1 MSKYPAGHAASA
13 IYEGS
18 SGNPYLDAMP
28 NMLSPDQ
35 FSKSVASYPP
45 ILHDLAQMSP
55 EERRGLLPSLASLYV
70 PMPYQYAIYDTLYRA
85 IAMTYH
91 TADVVESTKAINAY
105 YCGRATNYA
114 TQADSG
120 SILGVPG
127 CGKTATVRRCL
138 STMPQVIEHTEY
150 QGQPCYYKQVLW
162 LHVECPSDCSVKT
175 LGFGIMAALDRAIGA
190 KYLQSTQ
197 GLRSASASAIAV
209 QTKILLT
216 NHHVGLLVIDEIQ
229 NAVTTARKNRQ
240 EKPLLRYLVE
250 LTNETM
256 TSIYFVGTPLAEELF
271 ISQEHLKRRT
281 RGIRLAPFRPDGAYL
296 DFLNKIWPYQYTV
309 QMAELTTSIGNK
321 LYDCSGGIPAYI
333 LKIFT
338 EAQDWA
344 LLQGRSCVDEKT
356 IQQAVELLAIKVPR
370 THVAGT
376 HISDFEIGAQVP
388 EPPPDQEEVPRQY
401 ANKRGRKAAQ
411 RDDGDLLVAYNNG
424 VDIEVHLK
432 EHGYLEVD
440 YHAYPKDARG
450 P

>member
-1 MSKYPAGHAASA
+1 MSKYSPGHTVGAV
-13 IYEGS
+13 YDGN
-18 SGNPYLDAMP
+18 SGNPYLEAMP
-28 NMLSPDQ
+28 DMLSPEQ
-35 FSKSVASYPP
+35 FARSIASYPP
-45 ILHDLAQMSP
+45 IPHDLAEMSP
-55 EERRGLLPSLASLYV
+55 EERRGLLPSLASIYV

-85 IAMTYH
+85 IATTYR
-91 TADVVESTKAINAY
+91 TADVVESTRAINAY

-127 CGKTATVRRCL
+127 CGKTATVHRCL
-138 STMPQVIEHTEY
+138 STMPQVIEHVEY
-150 QGQPCYYKQVLW
+150 QGQRLFCKQILW

-175 LGFGIMAALDRAIGA
+175 LGFGIMAALDRAIGS

-296 DFLNKIWPYQYTV
+296 DFLNKIWP
-309 QMAELTTSIGNK
+309 AIR
-321 LYDCSGGIPAYI
+321 C
-333 LKIFT
+333 
-338 EAQDWA
+338 
-344 LLQGRSCVDEKT
+344 T
-356 IQQAVELLAIKVPR
+356 IVAAVSRPM
-370 THVAGT
+370 
-376 HISDFEIGAQVP
+376 
-388 EPPPDQEEVPRQY
+388 
-401 ANKRGRKAAQ
+401 
-411 RDDGDLLVAYNNG
+411 
-424 VDIEVHLK
+424 
-432 EHGYLEVD
+432 
-440 YHAYPKDARG
+440 
-450 P
+450 

>member
-1 MSKYPAGHAASA
+1 MSKYPAGHTVGA

-28 NMLSPDQ
+28 DMLSPEQ
-35 FSKSVASYPP
+35 FAQAVASYPP
-45 ILHDLAQMSP
+45 IPYDMARMSP
-55 EERRGLLPSLASLYV
+55 EERRGLLPSLASIYV

-85 IAMTYH
+85 IATTYR
-91 TADVVESTKAINAY
+91 TADVVESTRAINAY
-105 YCGRATNYA
+105 YCGRDTNYA

-127 CGKTATVRRCL
+127 CGKTATVHRCL
-138 STMPQVIEHTEY
+138 STMPQVIEHMEY
-150 QGQPCYYKQVLW
+150 QGQPCYCKQVLW

-175 LGFGIMAALDRAIGA
+175 LGFSIMAALDRAIGS

-229 NAVTTARKNRQ
+229 NAVLTARKNHQ

-256 TSIYFVGTPLAEELF
+256 TSIYFVGTPVAEELF
-271 ISQEHLKRRT
+271 VSQEHLKRRT

-296 DFLNKIWPYQYTV
+296 DFLNKIWPYQYTE

-333 LKIFT
+333 IKIFG
-338 EAQDWA
+338 ESQAQA
-344 LLQGRSCVDEKT
+344 LIQGRSYIDEKI
-356 IQQAVELLAIKVPR
+356 IQRAVDLLAIKVPR
-370 THVAGT
+370 TYAAGT
-376 HISDFEIGAQVP
+376 HISDFEIGMVVP
-388 EPPPDQEEVPRQY
+388 EPPLDQEEISRQY

-424 VDIEVHLK
+424 VGIEAHLS
-432 EHGYLEVD
+432 ENGYLEAD
-440 YHAYPKDARG
+440 YRG
-450 P
+450 

>member
-28 NMLSPDQ
+28 DMLSPEQ
-35 FSKSVASYPP
+35 FARVIASYPP
-45 ILHDLAQMSP
+45 IPHDLAQMSP
-55 EERRGLLPSLASLYV
+55 EERRGLLPSLPSLYV

-85 IAMTYH
+85 IATTYR
-91 TADVVESTKAINAY
+91 TADVVESTRAINAY
-105 YCGRATNYA
+105 YCGQSTNYA

-138 STMPQVIEHTEY
+138 STMPQVIEHVEY
-150 QGQPCYYKQVLW
+150 QGQPLFCKQILW

-175 LGFGIMAALDRAIGA
+175 LGFGIMAALDRAIGS

-197 GLRSASASAIAV
+197 GLRSASTSAIAV

-216 NHHVGLLVIDEIQ
+216 NHHVGLLVVDEIQ
-229 NAVTTARKNRQ
+229 NAVLTARKNRQ
-240 EKPLLRYLVE
+240 EKSLLRFLVE

-256 TSIYFVGTPLAEELF
+256 TSIYFVGTPVAEELF
-271 ISQEHLKRRT
+271 VIQEHLKRRT
-281 RGIRLAPFRPDGAYL
+281 RGIRLAPFKPDGAYL
-296 DFLNKIWPYQYTV
+296 DFVRKIWPYQYTA

-321 LYDCSGGIPAYI
+321 LYDCSGGIPAYVI
-333 LKIFT
+333 KIFA
-338 EAQDWA
+338 EAQAQA
-344 LLQGRSCVDEKT
+344 LLTGRSCIDEQT
-356 IQQAVELLAIKVPR
+356 IKRAVEMLAIKVPR
-370 THVAGT
+370 TYASGT
-376 HISDFEIGAQVP
+376 HISDFEIGGQVP
-388 EPPPDQEEVPRQY
+388 APPEQEEISRQY

-424 VDIEVHLK
+424 VDIEAHLR
-432 EHGYLEVD
+432 ENGYLEAD
-440 YHAYPKDARG
+440 YHG
-450 P
+450 

>member
-28 NMLSPDQ
+28 DILSPEQ
-35 FSKSVASYPP
+35 FARVIASYPP
-45 ILHDLAQMSP
+45 IPHDLAQMSP
-55 EERRGLLPSLASLYV
+55 EERRGLLPSLPSLYV

-85 IAMTYH
+85 IATTYR
-91 TADVVESTKAINAY
+91 TADAVESTRAINAY
-105 YCGRATNYA
+105 YCGQSTNYA

-138 STMPQVIEHTEY
+138 STMPQVIEHVEY
-150 QGQPCYYKQVLW
+150 QGQPLFCKQILW

-175 LGFGIMAALDRAIGA
+175 LGFGIMAALDRAIGS

-197 GLRSASASAIAV
+197 GLRSASASAISV

-216 NHHVGLLVIDEIQ
+216 NHHVGLLVVDEIQ
-229 NAVTTARKNRQ
+229 NAVLTARKNRQ
-240 EKPLLRYLVE
+240 EKPLLRFLVE

-256 TSIYFVGTPLAEELF
+256 TSIYFVGTPVAEELF
-271 ISQEHLKRRT
+271 VIQEHLKRRT
-281 RGIRLAPFRPDGAYL
+281 RGIRLAPFKPDGAYL
-296 DFLNKIWPYQYTV
+296 DFVRKIWPYQYTA

-333 LKIFT
+333 IKIFG
-338 EAQDWA
+338 ESQAQA
-344 LLQGRSCVDEKT
+344 LIQGRSCIDEKI
-356 IQQAVELLAIKVPR
+356 IQRAVELLAIKVPR
-370 THVAGT
+370 TYAAGT
-376 HISDFEIGAQVP
+376 HISDFEIGMD
-388 EPPPDQEEVPRQY
+388 PPAPPLEQEEVPRQY
-401 ANKRGRKAAQ
+401 AVKRGRKAAQ
-411 RDDGDLLVAYNNG
+411 RDDGDLLVAYNNK
-424 VDIEVHLK
+424 VDIQAHLK
-432 EHGYLEVD
+432 ENGYLEVD
-440 YHAYPKDARG
+440 YHGKDELD

>member
-28 NMLSPDQ
+28 DMLSPEQ
-35 FSKSVASYPP
+35 FARVIASYPP
-45 ILHDLAQMSP
+45 IPHDLAQMSP
-55 EERRGLLPSLASLYV
+55 EERRGLLPSLASIYV

-85 IAMTYH
+85 IATTYR
-91 TADVVESTKAINAY
+91 TADVVESTRAINAY
-105 YCGRATNYA
+105 YCGRDTNYA

-138 STMPQVIEHTEY
+138 TTMPQVIEHMEY
-150 QGQPCYYKQVLW
+150 QGQPCYCKQVLW

-175 LGFGIMAALDRAIGA
+175 LGFSVMAALDRAIGSH
-190 KYLQSTQ
+190 YLESTQ

-216 NHHVGLLVIDEIQ
+216 NHHVGLLVVDEIQ
-229 NAVTTARKNRQ
+229 NAVLTARKNRQ

-271 ISQEHLKRRT
+271 TAQEHLKRRT
-281 RGIRLAPFRPDGAYL
+281 RGIRLAPFRPDGVYL
-296 DFLNKIWPYQYTV
+296 DFVRKIWPYQYTA
-309 QMAELTTSIGNK
+309 QAAPLTTSIGNK
-321 LYDCSGGIPAYI
+321 LYDCSGGIPAYVI
-333 LKIFT
+333 KIFA
-338 EAQDWA
+338 EAQAQA
-344 LLQGRSCVDEKT
+344 LLIGCSSINEKVIQRAVD
-356 IQQAVELLAIKVPR
+356 LLAIKVPR
-370 THVAGT
+370 TYAAGT
-376 HISDFEIGAQVP
+376 HISDFEIGMD
-388 EPPPDQEEVPRQY
+388 PPAPPLEQEEVPRQY

-411 RDDGDLLVAYNNG
+411 RDDGDLLMAYNKSI
-424 VDIEVHLK
+424 DLEAHLK
-432 EHGYLEVD
+432 ENGYLEAD
-440 YHAYPKDARG
+440 YHG
-450 P
+450 

>member
-1 MSKYPAGHAASA
+1 M
-13 IYEGS
+13 
-18 SGNPYLDAMP
+18 
-28 NMLSPDQ
+28 
-35 FSKSVASYPP
+35 
-45 ILHDLAQMSP
+45 
-55 EERRGLLPSLASLYV
+55 
-70 PMPYQYAIYDTLYRA
+70 
-85 IAMTYH
+85 
-91 TADVVESTKAINAY
+91 
-105 YCGRATNYA
+105 
-114 TQADSG
+114 
-120 SILGVPG
+120 
-127 CGKTATVRRCL
+127 
-138 STMPQVIEHTEY
+138 EY
-150 QGQPCYYKQVLW
+150 QGQPLFCKQILW

-175 LGFGIMAALDRAIGA
+175 LGFGIMAALDRAIGS

-281 RGIRLAPFRPDGAYL
+281 RGIRLAPFRPDGSYL

-333 LKIFT
+333 VKIFG
-338 EAQDWA
+338 ESQAQA
-344 LLQGRSCVDEKT
+344 MLQGRSCIDEKV
-356 IQQAVELLAIKVPR
+356 IQRAVELLAIKVPR
-370 THVAGT
+370 TYAAGT
-376 HISDFEIGAQVP
+376 HISDFEIGMDPPVP
-388 EPPPDQEEVPRQY
+388 PLEQEEVPRQY
-401 ANKRGRKAAQ
+401 AVKRGRKAAQ

-424 VDIEVHLK
+424 VDIEAHLS
-432 EHGYLEVD
+432 ENGYLEAD
-440 YHAYPKDARG
+440 YHG
-450 P
+450 

>member
-1 MSKYPAGHAASA
+1 MSKYSPGHTVGAV
-13 IYEGS
+13 YDGN
-18 SGNPYLDAMP
+18 SGNPYLEAMP
-28 NMLSPDQ
+28 DMLSPEQ
-35 FSKSVASYPP
+35 FARGIASYPP
-45 ILHDLAQMSP
+45 IPHDLAEMSP
-55 EERRGLLPSLASLYV
+55 EERRGLLPSLASIYV

-85 IAMTYH
+85 IATTYR

-127 CGKTATVRRCL
+127 CGKTATVHRCL
-138 STMPQVIEHTEY
+138 STMPQVIEHMEY
-150 QGQPCYYKQVLW
+150 QGQPLYCKQVLW

-175 LGFGIMAALDRAIGA
+175 LGFSVMAALDRAIGS

-250 LTNETM
+250 ITNETM

-271 ISQEHLKRRT
+271 VSQEHLKRRT
-281 RGIRLAPFRPDGAYL
+281 RGIRLAPFKPDGSYL
-296 DFLNKIWPYQYTV
+296 EFVHKIWPYQYT
-309 QMAELTTSIGNK
+309 AHAAPLTTSIGNK
-321 LYDCSGGIPAYI
+321 MYDCSGGIPAYVI
-333 LKIFT
+333 KIFA
-338 EAQDWA
+338 EAQAQA
-344 LLQGRSCVDEKT
+344 LLTGRSCIDEQT
-356 IQQAVELLAIKVPR
+356 IKRAVEMLAIKVPR
-370 THVAGT
+370 TYASGT
-376 HISDFEIGAQVP
+376 HISDFEIGGQVSAPP
-388 EPPPDQEEVPRQY
+388 EQEEIPRQY
-401 ANKRGRKAAQ
+401 ANKRGRKVVQ

-424 VDIEVHLK
+424 VDIEAHLR
-432 EHGYLEVD
+432 ENGYLEAD
-440 YHAYPKDARG
+440 YHG
-450 P
+450 